1 MVFIMRGLDR
11 ILIIERP
18 DGSGEASS
26 ARLQGLSVPVE
37 LKRISMGTEEAVLR
51 EFRPGIVLCI
61 VDRVDDALMESV
73 VAVRHWSSRVLILLR
88 ASDMAGGI
96 FRR

>member
-26 ARLQGLSVPVE
+26 SRLQGLSVPVE
-37 LKRISMGTEEAVLR
+37 LKRISIGTEEVVLR

-61 VDRVDDALMESV
+61 VDEVDDALMESV
-73 VAVRHWSSRVLILLR
+73 VAVRHWSRGSYT
-88 ASDMAGGI
+88 SAGI
-96 FRR
+96 